1 MNRTK
6 AALQD
11 GIYFRHGEKPPA
23 FFMLLLLAQADDA
36 DASSV
41 NEQLASLWEVY
52 AGLKE
57 GRVRDLPGVRV
68 PDGNL
73 GVLLGF
79 GSKATLR
86 PEFEMPGLLPP
97 EYSDALPQY
106 AFAPMEPGKP
116 IAGSPDA
123 PAGIRYA
130 EQAADLAERCV
141 RGPVHRRHAARRR
154 TRDRGDME
162 ALA

>member
-11 GIYFRHGEKPPA
+11 GIYFRHGERPPA
-23 FFMLLLLAQADDA
+23 FFMLLLLAQAHGA

-41 NEQLASLWEVY
+41 NEQLASLWEVF

-79 GSKATLR
+79 GSKANVEAEYKVAEL
-86 PEFEMPGLLPP
+86 FPP
-97 EYSDALPQY
+97 TYSAASPPQY
-106 AFAPMEPGKP
+106 SFAPMKPGNP
-116 IAGSPDA
+116 IVGSSDAG
-123 PAGIRYA
+123 GICYA
-130 EQAADLAERCV
+130 
-141 RGPVHRRHAARRR
+141 
-154 TRDRGDME
+154 
-162 ALA
+162 

>member
-6 AALQD
+6 AALQE

-23 FFMLLLLAQADDA
+23 FFMLLLLAQAHEA
-36 DASSV
+36 DPSSV
-41 NEQLASLWEVY
+41 NEQLANLWEVY

-79 GSKATLR
+79 GSKAKLQA
-86 PEFEMPGLLPP
+86 EFAMPGLLPP
-97 EYSDALPQY
+97 EVLGRASAAVLVRADEARQ
-106 AFAPMEPGKP
+106 
-116 IAGSPDA
+116 PD
-123 PAGIRYA
+123 
-130 EQAADLAERCV
+130 
-141 RGPVHRRHAARRR
+141 RR
-154 TRDRGDME
+154 
-162 ALA
+162 

>member
-11 GIYFRHGEKPPA
+11 GIYFRHGERPPA
-23 FFMLLLLAQADDA
+23 FFMLLLLARKGDP
-36 DASSV
+36 SSV
-41 NEQLASLWEVY
+41 NEQLANLWEVY

-86 PEFEMPGLLPP
+86 AEFEMPGLLPP
-97 EYSDALPQY
+97 GYSDALPPRPCADAAGGGARGRAAGPRRGCRPSSSASPTGGL
-106 AFAPMEPGKP
+106 AFPGP
-116 IAGSPDA
+116 CQLVPDA
-123 PAGIRYA
+123 DRAVLEVDLEPA
-130 EQAADLAERCV
+130 
-141 RGPVHRRHAARRR
+141 
-154 TRDRGDME
+154 
-162 ALA
+162 